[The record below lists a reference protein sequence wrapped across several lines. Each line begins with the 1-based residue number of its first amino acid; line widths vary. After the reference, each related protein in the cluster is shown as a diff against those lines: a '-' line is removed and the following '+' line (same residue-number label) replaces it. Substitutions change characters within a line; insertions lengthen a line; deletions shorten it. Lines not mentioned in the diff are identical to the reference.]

1 MSSKN
6 NRFNQQSNIYS
17 KEAAAA
23 DTTPEEVAV
32 ATEVVDTKQ
41 EAIESAAPMVYTP
54 KQEAAPIALK
64 TVPPTTQVNTVNTP
78 APKMLPVQTEL
89 LTLSQMLIVGKP
101 VEGRWQYTLLE
112 LLRGVIEKEQPEGF
126 DRVWGAVLMF
136 FHRSKGTLFSE
147 LHILRMGDNWP
158 GSENDFTVYRRL
170 IHVITETANPE
181 TRQEAAMRINMAM
194 ATTHLSE
201 TGRNRLISYYG

>member
-6 NRFNQQSNIYS
+6 NRFNQQSNTYS

-23 DTTPEEVAV
+23 DTAPEEVTV
-32 ATEVVDTKQ
+32 STEVVDTKQ
-41 EAIESAAPMVYTP
+41 ETIESAAPMVYTP

-64 TVPPTTQVNTVNTP
+64 TVSPTSQVNTVNTP
-78 APKMLPVQTEL
+78 TPKMIPVQTEL
-89 LTLSQMLIVGKP
+89 LTLSQMLVVGKP
-101 VEGRWQYTLLE
+101 VDGRWQYTLLE

-147 LHILRMGDNWP
+147 LHILRMGDSWP

-170 IHVITETANPE
+170 IHVITETASPE
-181 TRQEAAMRINMAM
+181 TRQEAAKRINMAM
-194 ATTHLSE
+194 ATSHLSE

>member
-6 NRFNQQSNIYS
+6 NRFNQQSNTYS

-23 DTTPEEVAV
+23 DTASEEVVV

-64 TVPPTTQVNTVNTP
+64 TIPPTTQVNTVNTST
-78 APKMLPVQTEL
+78 PKMIPVQTEL

-101 VEGRWQYTLLE
+101 VDGRWQYTLLE

-170 IHVITETANPE
+170 IHVITETASPE
-181 TRQEAAMRINMAM
+181 TRQEAAKRINMAM
-194 ATTHLSE
+194 ATSHLSE

>member
-6 NRFNQQSNIYS
+6 NRFNQQSNTYN

-23 DTTPEEVAV
+23 DTTAEEVAV
-32 ATEVVDTKQ
+32 STEVVDTKQ
-41 EAIESAAPMVYTP
+41 ETIESAAPMVYTP
-54 KQEAAPIALK
+54 KQAAAPLALK
-64 TVPPTTQVNTVNTP
+64 TVSPTTQVNTVNTST
-78 APKMLPVQTEL
+78 PKMLPIQTEL
-89 LTLSQMLIVGKP
+89 LTLSQMLSVNKP
-101 VEGRWQYTLLE
+101 VEGRWQHTLLE

-126 DRVWGAVLMF
+126 ERVWGAVLMF
-136 FHRSKGTLFSE
+136 FHRTKGTLFSE

-181 TRQEAAMRINMAM
+181 TRQEAAKRINMAM
-194 ATTHLSE
+194 ATTYLSE

>member
-1 MSSKN
+1 MSNKN
-6 NRFNQQSNIYS
+6 NRFNQQSNTYS

-23 DTTPEEVAV
+23 DTTAEEVAV
-32 ATEVVDTKQ
+32 STEVVDTKQ

-54 KQEAAPIALK
+54 KQEAAPIAIK
-64 TVPPTTQVNTVNTP
+64 TIPPTTQVNTVNTST
-78 APKMLPVQTEL
+78 PKMIPVQTEL
-89 LTLSQMLIVGKP
+89 LKLSQMLIVGKP
-101 VEGRWQYTLLE
+101 VDGRWQYTLLE

-126 DRVWGAVLMF
+126 GRVWSAVLMF

-194 ATTHLSE
+194 ATTYLSE

>member
-6 NRFNQQSNIYS
+6 NRFNQQSNTYS

-23 DTTPEEVAV
+23 DTASEEVVV

-54 KQEAAPIALK
+54 KQEAAPIAIK
-64 TVPPTTQVNTVNTP
+64 TIPPTTQVNTVNTST
-78 APKMLPVQTEL
+78 PKMIPVQTEL

-101 VEGRWQYTLLE
+101 VDGRWQYTLLE

-136 FHRSKGTLFSE
+136 FHRSKSTLFSE

-181 TRQEAAMRINMAM
+181 TRQEAAKRINMAM